1 MKNPFMIAD
10 GVYGNIT
17 SYQIYLNQTL
27 VATPLI
33 NSFTCDAEN
42 VCNYTVVAD
51 DFSLFCASPADVSV
65 AFSASNRLGE
75 GPSTSSINIGI

>member
-27 VATPLI
+27 EATPPI
-33 NSFTCDAEN
+33 NSFTCDTEN
-42 VCNYTVVAD
+42 VCNYTVATDNFSSFCISLAYIPVA
-51 DFSLFCASPADVSV
+51 L
-65 AFSASNRLGE
+65 SASNRLGK
-75 GPSTSSINIGI
+75 GPSTNSINIGI